1 MVNAHSV
8 HRSALAP
15 IGRPRSAVT
24 LSAQFVKN
32 FHDCALAWVR
42 EAARRDVLRLDEE
55 AFGFGEGVAHVVD
68 SELKVTAHGRGP
80 SPIDPRESRPIFGS
94 P

>member
-24 LSAQFVKN
+24 LSAQLIEDFK
-32 FHDCALAWVR
+32 HGSLAWVH
-42 EAARRDVLRLDEE
+42 EAARRDVLRLDKE
-55 AFGFGEGVAHVVD
+55 AFGFGEYAAHVVE
-68 SELKVTAHGRGP
+68 SGLKGIAHGRGP
-80 SPIDPRESRPIFGS
+80 SSIDPRESRPIFGS